1 MVSKFPFY
9 TESVKHVSL
18 RTVSLSQAD
27 FVLTLSVRGW
37 LSEMELEGIVEKP
50 VLLQGKAVWV
60 LAPAELQTK
69 CASSVQSPDGTML
82 FLSASQSCCLRWS
95 HGPIKV
101 SSPSFCSGSS
111 MLAPELIDGHCGN
124 VSFPPCL
131 HVDSLV
137 LMMSLGS
144 TEVAGIVRRVVSF
157 LCSRS
162 HSI

>member
-69 CASSVQSPDGTML
+69 CASSVQSPDGTLL
-82 FLSASQSCCLRWS
+82 FLSASHMGFNPAASD
-95 HGPIKV
+95 GP
-101 SSPSFCSGSS
+101 
-111 MLAPELIDGHCGN
+111 MAP
-124 VSFPPCL
+124 
-131 HVDSLV
+131 
-137 LMMSLGS
+137 
-144 TEVAGIVRRVVSF
+144 
-157 LCSRS
+157 SRS
-162 HSI
+162 PAPHFAQGLLCLLLSS

>member
-37 LSEMELEGIVEKP
+37 LSEMELEGIA
-50 VLLQGKAVWV
+50 VLLQGKVVWV

-82 FLSASQSCCLRWS
+82 FLLASHMGFNPAASD
-95 HGPIKV
+95 GP
-101 SSPSFCSGSS
+101 
-111 MLAPELIDGHCGN
+111 MAP
-124 VSFPPCL
+124 
-131 HVDSLV
+131 
-137 LMMSLGS
+137 
-144 TEVAGIVRRVVSF
+144 
-157 LCSRS
+157 SRS
-162 HSI
+162 PAPHFAQGLLCLLLSS